1 MKNAVIR
8 FKATPQVLLV
18 IVLPLGT
25 ASSMAAQTPE
35 AIYQQTCSVCHDG
48 QIASAPRKGDT
59 AAWAPRLA
67 KGKDVLLE
75 NVLKGYSVMPPKG
88 MCLSCTKDD
97 LKGVIDWMA
106 H

>member
-1 MKNAVIR
+1 MKTAVTR
-8 FKATPQVLLV
+8 SRSALKALLV
-18 IVLPLGT
+18 IALPMGAATIL
-25 ASSMAAQTPE
+25 AAQTPE
-35 AIYQQTCSVCHDG
+35 EIYQRTCSVCHDG

-59 AAWAPRLA
+59 AAWAPHLA

-88 MCLSCTKDD
+88 MCFNCTNDD

-106 H
+106 Q